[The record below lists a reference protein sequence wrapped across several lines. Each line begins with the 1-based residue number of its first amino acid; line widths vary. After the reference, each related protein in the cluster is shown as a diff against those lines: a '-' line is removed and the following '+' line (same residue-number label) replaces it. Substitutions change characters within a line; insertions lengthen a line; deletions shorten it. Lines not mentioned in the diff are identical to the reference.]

1 MKTKCKKQKKTQETR
16 KWQRERITKKN
27 NETSVILVILPDCY
41 LHPVGSIVMNQTS
54 TSVAIISY
62 PEPGIFIVFGYS
74 SPIAQ
79 LNVRQGQCEIL
90 AKEHS

>member
-1 MKTKCKKQKKTQETR
+1 MKTKCKKQKKNARNEKMAKR
-16 KWQRERITKKN
+16 KNNKKN
-27 NETSVILVILPDCY
+27 NATSVILVILPDCY
-41 LHPVGSIVMNQTS
+41 LHPVGSILMNQTS

-62 PEPGIFIVFGYS
+62 PEPGIFIVFWYS

>member
-1 MKTKCKKQKKTQETR
+1 MH
-16 KWQRERITKKN
+16 
-27 NETSVILVILPDCY
+27 VILPDCY
-41 LHPVGSIVMNQTS
+41 LHPVGSISMNQTS

>member
-16 KWQRERITKKN
+16 KWQRESNKKN
-27 NETSVILVILPDCY
+27 NATSVILVILPDCY
-41 LHPVGSIVMNQTS
+41 LHPVGSILMNQTS

-62 PEPGIFIVFGYS
+62 PEPGIFIVFWYS

-79 LNVRQGQCEIL
+79 LNVRQGQGL
-90 AKEHS
+90 SKG